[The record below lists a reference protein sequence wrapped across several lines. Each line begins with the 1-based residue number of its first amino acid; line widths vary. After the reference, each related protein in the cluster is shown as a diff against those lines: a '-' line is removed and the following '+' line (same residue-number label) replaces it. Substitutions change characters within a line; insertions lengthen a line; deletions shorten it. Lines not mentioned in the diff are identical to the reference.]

1 VATKSDP
8 KLSYS
13 LLSFYEHLYTEKYGK
28 KPVVNRY
35 REKWGMHDVIES
47 VGFNRAKELLE
58 YYFRTSKNGHP
69 LMWFFNNFDVM
80 DKMMDQR
87 AEDDEH
93 RKKLRGL
100 TKQMVQEM
108 EKDEHRSSSN

>member
-1 VATKSDP
+1 MATKSDP

-13 LLSFYEHLYTEKYGK
+13 LLSLYEHLYTEKYGK

-58 YYFRTSKNGHP
+58 YYFRISKNGHP

-80 DKMMDQR
+80 DRMMDQR

-108 EKDEHRSSSN
+108 EQDEHRSSSN